1 MASASACFYG
11 RVALVTGGASGIG
24 QAVCNTLAAGGAIVV
39 VADKQLEA
47 ARKVALSLPVGSA
60 MIFAL
65 VRKLCGIPSLGFVV
79 GGDAKHQAMFVD
91 VGESV
96 SVEQLFDNI
105 RSAFS
110 EPLSIVAHCAGI
122 LRTAPLCECT
132 DELFDDVIRGTFLV
146 NRAAGRDMRRAG
158 TPLAQGGAAIVNIS
172 SVAAK
177 SCPASSAAYAAAKAG
192 VVALTKSAASELAEH
207 GIRCNAVLPGWV
219 ETTLMAHADAA
230 RKAKALSSTPLGRT
244 AQPCEIAEA
253 IKFLCSPAVSSFIT
267 GATLEVTGGFYT

>member
-1 MASASACFYG
+1 
-11 RVALVTGGASGIG
+11 
-24 QAVCNTLAAGGAIVV
+24 
-39 VADKQLEA
+39 
-47 ARKVALSLPVGSA
+47 
-60 MIFAL
+60 
-65 VRKLCGIPSLGFVV
+65 
-79 GGDAKHQAMFVD
+79 MFVD

-110 EPLSIVAHCAGI
+110 EPLSIVVHCAGI

-132 DELFDDVIRGTFLV
+132 DELFDDVIRVNLRGTFLV
-146 NRAAGRDMRRAG
+146 NRAAGREMRRAG

-177 SCPASSAAYAAAKAG
+177 CCPESSAAYAAAKAG
-192 VVALTKSAASELAEH
+192 VVALTKTAASELAGH
-207 GIRCNAVLPGWV
+207 GIRSNAVLPGWV
-219 ETTLMAHADAA
+219 ETPLMAHADAA

-267 GATLEVTGGFYT
+267 GATLEVTGGFYM